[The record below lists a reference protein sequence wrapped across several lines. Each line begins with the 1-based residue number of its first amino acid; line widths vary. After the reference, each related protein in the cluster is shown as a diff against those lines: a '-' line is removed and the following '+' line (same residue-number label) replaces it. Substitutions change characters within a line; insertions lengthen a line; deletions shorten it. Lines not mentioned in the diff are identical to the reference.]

1 MYLRIRVAMLLWTVV
16 KNEVTILADV
26 RIIIDMSTLLII
38 TFLIVYT
45 FEKLQPTIIA
55 VDKSDY

>member
-26 RIIIDMSTLLII
+26 RTIIDMSTLLII

-45 FEKLQPTIIA
+45 FEKLQTTIIA